1 MATFKY
7 RITDRYGK
15 DKRGT
20 VEANSEEAATAKLK
34 GEGAIVH
41 FIKETTSVDDAA
53 WNISIGNPVKLKDI
67 TLFCRQFYS
76 ILNAGVTVVDGL
88 KMLED
93 STENKILRKSIYNV
107 QVNVEKGETLANAM
121 ALEGKVFPDLLI
133 NMVAAGEATGN
144 LSIAFERICTQ
155 FEKDQKLR
163 SILIGA
169 MIYPIVVLVVA
180 VIVVIVLMV
189 VVIPQFQEIFSM
201 MGEQLP
207 LPTRIVIA
215 VSEFMQ
221 ANLIWVIGGIIGFV
235 GLIIY
240 AKNTETGKQITSRMC
255 LKIPVVKDF
264 SIKNAAAKFSMTM
277 STLVMS
283 GVPLVEAL
291 GIVAN
296 VVENRVVRKVLN
308 ESREEVM
315 QGVPMS
321 EPIEASEVF
330 PQMVYHMLR
339 IGEETGNTEAMLDKV
354 AEYYEQ
360 EVETATKNLT
370 TAMEPAVII
379 LLAVVVGGVVG
390 AIVMPMMQIYSMA
403 G

>member
-15 DKRGT
+15 DKKGT

-41 FIKETTSVDDAA
+41 FIKETKSVDDAA
-53 WNISIGNPVKLKDI
+53 WNITIGNPVKLKDI

-144 LSIAFERICTQ
+144 LSVAFERICTQ

-163 SILIGA
+163 SILVGA
-169 MIYPIVVLVVA
+169 MIYPVVVLVVA
-180 VIVVIVLMV
+180 IIVVIVLMV
-189 VVIPQFQEIFSM
+189 VVIPQFQQVFDM

-207 LPTRIVIA
+207 LPTRIVIG
-215 VSEFMQ
+215 VSEFMKS
-221 ANLIWVIGGIIGFV
+221 NLIWVIGGIIGFV

-240 AKNTETGKQITSRMC
+240 AKNTETGKQITSRVC
-255 LKIPVVKDF
+255 LKIPIIKDF
-264 SIKNAAAKFSMTM
+264 SIKNASAKFSMNM

-308 ESREEVM
+308 DSREEVM
-315 QGVPMS
+315 QGIPMS

-360 EVETATKNLT
+360 EVEAATENLT

>member
-41 FIKETTSVDDAA
+41 FIKETTSVDDAS

-189 VVIPQFQEIFSM
+189 VVIPQFQEVFSM

-240 AKNTETGKQITSRMC
+240 AKNTETGKQVTSRMC

-308 ESREEVM
+308 DSREEVM

-390 AIVMPMMQIYSMA
+390 AIVMPMMQIYSIA

>member
-7 RITDRYGK
+7 RITDKYGK
-15 DKRGT
+15 DKKGT

-41 FIKETTSVDDAA
+41 SIKETTSVDDAA

-76 ILNAGVTVVDGL
+76 ILNAGVTVVEGL

-93 STENKILRKSIYNV
+93 STENKVLRKSIYNV

-144 LSIAFERICTQ
+144 LSVAFERICTQ

-163 SILIGA
+163 SMLIGA
-169 MIYPIVVLVVA
+169 MIYPVVVLIVA
-180 VIVVIVLMV
+180 VIVVIILMV
-189 VVIPQFQEIFSM
+189 VVIPNFQEVFAE
-201 MGEQLP
+201 MGESLP

-215 VSEFMQ
+215 VSDFMV
-221 ANLIWVIGGIIGFV
+221 ANIVWVIAGIIG
-235 GLIIY
+235 LIAAIIS
-240 AKNTETGKQITSRMC
+240 AKNTEAGKQFTSRMC
-255 LKIPVVKDF
+255 LKIPLIKDF
-264 SIKNAAAKFSMTM
+264 SVKNAAAKFSMTM
-277 STLVMS
+277 STLVVS

-296 VVENRVVRKVLN
+296 VVENRVIRKVLN
-308 ESREEVM
+308 DAREEVM

-330 PQMVYHMLR
+330 PQMVHHMIR

-360 EVETATKNLT
+360 EVENATKNLT

-379 LLAVVVGGVVG
+379 VLAVVCGGVVG
-390 AIVMPMMQIYSMA
+390 AIVMPMMQI
-403 G
+403 

>member
-1 MATFKY
+1 M
-7 RITDRYGK
+7 
-15 DKRGT
+15 
-20 VEANSEEAATAKLK
+20 EANSEEAATAKLK

-41 FIKETTSVDDAA
+41 FIKETKSVDDAA
-53 WNISIGNPVKLKDI
+53 WNITIGNPVKLKDI

-93 STENKILRKSIYNV
+93 STENKTLRKSIYNV

-144 LSIAFERICTQ
+144 LSVAFERICTQ

-163 SILIGA
+163 SILVGA
-169 MIYPIVVLVVA
+169 MIYPVVVLVVA

-189 VVIPQFQEIFSM
+189 VVIPQFQQVFAM

-207 LPTRIVIA
+207 LPTRIVIG
-215 VSEFMQ
+215 VSEFMKS
-221 ANLIWVIGGIIGFV
+221 NLFWVIGGVIGFV

-240 AKNTETGKQITSRMC
+240 AKNTETGKQITSRIC
-255 LKIPVVKDF
+255 LKIPIVKDF
-264 SIKNAAAKFSMTM
+264 SIKNASAKFSMTM

-308 ESREEVM
+308 DSREEVM

-360 EVETATKNLT
+360 EVEAATKNLT

>member
-41 FIKETTSVDDAA
+41 FIKETTSVDDAS

-189 VVIPQFQEIFSM
+189 VVIPQFQEVFSM

-360 EVETATKNLT
+360 EVEAATKNLT

-390 AIVMPMMQIYSMA
+390 AIVMPMMQIYSIA

>member
-15 DKRGT
+15 DKKGT

-41 FIKETTSVDDAA
+41 FIKETKSVDDAA
-53 WNISIGNPVKLKDI
+53 WNITIGNPVKLKDI

-93 STENKILRKSIYNV
+93 STENKTLRKSIYNV

-144 LSIAFERICTQ
+144 LSVAFERICTQ

-163 SILIGA
+163 SILVGA
-169 MIYPIVVLVVA
+169 MIYPVVVLVVA

-189 VVIPQFQEIFSM
+189 VVIPQFQQVFAM

-207 LPTRIVIA
+207 LPTRIVIG
-215 VSEFMQ
+215 VSEFMKS
-221 ANLIWVIGGIIGFV
+221 NLFWVIGGVIGFV

-240 AKNTETGKQITSRMC
+240 AKNTETGKQITSRIC
-255 LKIPVVKDF
+255 LKIPIVKDF
-264 SIKNAAAKFSMTM
+264 SIKNASAKFSMTM

-308 ESREEVM
+308 DSREEVM

-360 EVETATKNLT
+360 EVEAATKNLT

>member
-7 RITDRYGK
+7 RITDKYGK
-15 DKRGT
+15 DKKGT
-20 VEANSEEAATAKLK
+20 LEAGSEDAAVAKLK
-34 GEGAIVH
+34 GDGAIVH
-41 FIKETTSVDDAA
+41 EVKETTSVDDAA

-67 TLFCRQFYS
+67 TLFCRQFHS
-76 ILNAGVTVVDGL
+76 MLNAGVTVIEGL
-88 KMLED
+88 KMMQD
-93 STENKILRKSIYNV
+93 SSENKILRKSLYNV

-144 LSIAFERICTQ
+144 LSVAFERICEQ
-155 FEKDQKLR
+155 FEKDQKLH
-163 SILIGA
+163 SMLISA
-169 MIYPIVVLVVA
+169 MIYPVVVLVIA

-189 VVIPQFQEIFSM
+189 TVIPNFKEVFSS
-201 MGEQLP
+201 MGEELP
-207 LPTRIVIA
+207 VPTQIVVA
-215 VSEFMQ
+215 VSNFVVD
-221 ANLIWVIGGIIGFV
+221 NLVFVIGGIV
-235 GLIIY
+235 GLVALIVFF
-240 AKNTETGKQITSRMC
+240 KNTETGKQVNSKLS
-255 LKIPVVKDF
+255 LKLPIIKDF
-264 SIKNAAAKFSMTM
+264 SIKNASAKFSMTM
-277 STLVMS
+277 STLIMS

-296 VVENRVVRKVLN
+296 VVENRVVRRVLN
-308 ESREEVM
+308 DAREEVM

-370 TAMEPAVII
+370 TAMEPAVIL
-379 LLAVVVGGVVG
+379 LLAVVVGGVIG
-390 AIVMPMMQIYSMA
+390 AIVMPMMQIYQMA

>member
-41 FIKETTSVDDAA
+41 FIKETTSVDDAS

-163 SILIGA
+163 SMLIGA
-169 MIYPIVVLVVA
+169 MIYPVVVLVVA

-189 VVIPQFQEIFSM
+189 VVIPQFQEVFSM

-215 VSEFMQ
+215 ISEFMQ
-221 ANLIWVIGGIIGFV
+221 TNLIWVIGGIIAFIGV
-235 GLIIY
+235 IIY

-255 LKIPVVKDF
+255 LKIPIVKDF
-264 SIKNAAAKFSMTM
+264 SIKNASAKFSMTM

-360 EVETATKNLT
+360 EVEAATKNLT

-379 LLAVVVGGVVG
+379 LLALVVGSVVG

>member
-15 DKRGT
+15 DKKGT

-41 FIKETTSVDDAA
+41 FIKETKSVDDAA
-53 WNISIGNPVKLKDI
+53 WNITIGNPVKLKDI

-93 STENKILRKSIYNV
+93 STENKTLRKSIYNV

-144 LSIAFERICTQ
+144 LSVAFERICTQ

-163 SILIGA
+163 SILVGA
-169 MIYPIVVLVVA
+169 MIYPVVVLVVA
-180 VIVVIVLMV
+180 VIVVIILMV
-189 VVIPQFQEIFSM
+189 VVIPQFQQVFDM

-215 VSEFMQ
+215 VSEFMES
-221 ANLIWVIGGIIGFV
+221 NLFWVIGGIIGFV

-255 LKIPVVKDF
+255 LKIPIVKDF
-264 SIKNAAAKFSMTM
+264 SIKNASAKFSMTM

-308 ESREEVM
+308 DSREEVM
-315 QGVPMS
+315 QGIPMS

-360 EVETATKNLT
+360 EVEAATKNLT

>member
-7 RITDRYGK
+7 RITDKYGK
-15 DKRGT
+15 DKKGT

-41 FIKETTSVDDAA
+41 SIKETTSVDDAA

-76 ILNAGVTVVDGL
+76 ILNAGVTVVEGL

-93 STENKILRKSIYNV
+93 STENKVLRKSIYNV

-144 LSIAFERICTQ
+144 LSVAFERICTQ

-163 SILIGA
+163 SMLIGA
-169 MIYPIVVLVVA
+169 MIYPVVVLIVA
-180 VIVVIVLMV
+180 VIVVIILMV
-189 VVIPQFQEIFSM
+189 VVIPNFQEVFAE
-201 MGEQLP
+201 MGESLP

-215 VSEFMQ
+215 VSDFMV
-221 ANLIWVIGGIIGFV
+221 ANIVWVIAGIIG
-235 GLIIY
+235 LIAAIIS
-240 AKNTETGKQITSRMC
+240 AKNTEAGKQFTSRMC
-255 LKIPVVKDF
+255 LKIPLIKDF
-264 SIKNAAAKFSMTM
+264 SVKNAAAKFSMTM
-277 STLVMS
+277 STLVVS

-296 VVENRVVRKVLN
+296 VVENRVIRKVLN
-308 ESREEVM
+308 DAREEVM

-330 PQMVYHMLR
+330 PQMVHHMIR

-360 EVETATKNLT
+360 EVENATKNLT

-379 LLAVVVGGVVG
+379 VLAVVCGGVVG
-390 AIVMPMMQIYSMA
+390 AIVMPMMQIYTMA

>member
-15 DKRGT
+15 DKKGT

-41 FIKETTSVDDAA
+41 FIKETKSVDDAA
-53 WNISIGNPVKLKDI
+53 WNITIGNPVKLKDI

-144 LSIAFERICTQ
+144 LSVAFERICTQ

-163 SILIGA
+163 SILVGA
-169 MIYPIVVLVVA
+169 MIYPVVVLVVA
-180 VIVVIVLMV
+180 IIVVIVLMV
-189 VVIPQFQEIFSM
+189 VVIPQFQQVFDM

-207 LPTRIVIA
+207 LPTRIVIG
-215 VSEFMQ
+215 VSEFMKS
-221 ANLIWVIGGIIGFV
+221 NLIWVIGGIIGFV

-240 AKNTETGKQITSRMC
+240 AKNTETGKQITSRVC
-255 LKIPVVKDF
+255 LKIPIIKDF
-264 SIKNAAAKFSMTM
+264 SIKNASAKFSMNM

-308 ESREEVM
+308 DSREEVM
-315 QGVPMS
+315 QGIPMS

-360 EVETATKNLT
+360 EVEAATKNLT

>member
-7 RITDRYGK
+7 RITDKYGK
-15 DKRGT
+15 DKKGT

-41 FIKETTSVDDAA
+41 SIKETTSVDDAA

-76 ILNAGVTVVDGL
+76 ILNAGVTVVEGL

-93 STENKILRKSIYNV
+93 STENKVLRKSIYNV

-133 NMVAAGEATGN
+133 NMVTAGEATGN
-144 LSIAFERICTQ
+144 LSVAFERICTQ

-163 SILIGA
+163 SMLIGA
-169 MIYPIVVLVVA
+169 MIYPVVVLIVA
-180 VIVVIVLMV
+180 VIVVIILMV
-189 VVIPQFQEIFSM
+189 VVIPNFQQVFAE
-201 MGEQLP
+201 MGETLP

-215 VSEFMQ
+215 VSDFMV
-221 ANLIWVIGGIIGFV
+221 ANIVWVIAGIIA
-235 GLIIY
+235 LIAAIIS
-240 AKNTETGKQITSRMC
+240 AKNTEAGKQFTSRMC
-255 LKIPVVKDF
+255 LKIPLVKDF
-264 SIKNAAAKFSMTM
+264 SVKNAAAKFSMTM
-277 STLVMS
+277 STLVVS

-296 VVENRVVRKVLN
+296 VVENRVIRKVLN
-308 ESREEVM
+308 DAREEVM

-330 PQMVYHMLR
+330 PQMVHHMIR

-379 LLAVVVGGVVG
+379 VLAVVCGGVVG
-390 AIVMPMMQIYSMA
+390 AIVMPMMQIYTMA

>member
-7 RITDRYGK
+7 KITDKYGK
-15 DKRGT
+15 DKKGT
-20 VEANSEEAATAKLK
+20 VEAASEDAARQKLK
-34 GEGAIVH
+34 GDGAIVH
-41 FIKETTSVDDAA
+41 SVQETTSLDNAA

-76 ILNAGVTVVDGL
+76 MLNAGVTVVEGL
-88 KMLED
+88 KMMQT
-93 STENKILRKSIYNV
+93 STENAVLRKSLYNV

-144 LSIAFERICTQ
+144 LSVAFERICTQ

-163 SILIGA
+163 SMLTSA
-169 MIYPIVVLVVA
+169 MIYPVVVLIVA
-180 VIVVIVLMV
+180 VGVVIILMV
-189 VVIPQFQEIFSM
+189 NVIPNFQEIFKT
-201 MGEQLP
+201 MGEDLP
-207 LPTRIVIA
+207 LPTKIVIA
-215 VSEFMQ
+215 VSDFMV
-221 ANLIWVIGGIIGFV
+221 ANLVFVIGGIVAIIA
-235 GLIIY
+235 LILY
-240 AKNTETGKQITSRMC
+240 FKNTESGKQINSKLS
-255 LKIPVVKDF
+255 LKIPIIKDF
-264 SIKNAAAKFSMTM
+264 SIKNACAKFSMTM
-277 STLVMS
+277 STLIMS
-283 GVPLVEAL
+283 GVPLVEAI

-296 VVENRVVRKVLN
+296 VIENRVIRKILFDA
-308 ESREEVM
+308 RDDVM
-315 QGVPMS
+315 QGIPMS
-321 EPIEASEVF
+321 EPLEASEVF
-330 PQMVYHMLR
+330 PQMVYHMIR

-370 TAMEPAVII
+370 TAMEPAVIV

-390 AIVMPMMQIYSMA
+390 AIVMPMMKIYEMA

>member
-41 FIKETTSVDDAA
+41 FIKETTSVDDAS

-163 SILIGA
+163 SMLIGA
-169 MIYPIVVLVVA
+169 MIYPAVVLVVA
-180 VIVVIVLMV
+180 VVVVIVLMV
-189 VVIPQFQEIFSM
+189 VVIPQFQEVFSM

-221 ANLIWVIGGIIGFV
+221 ANLIWVIGGIIAFIGV
-235 GLIIY
+235 IIY
-240 AKNTETGKQITSRMC
+240 AKNTETGKQVTSRMC
-255 LKIPVVKDF
+255 LKIPIVKDF
-264 SIKNAAAKFSMTM
+264 SIKNASAKFSMTM

-360 EVETATKNLT
+360 EVEAATKNLT

-390 AIVMPMMQIYSMA
+390 AIVMPMMQIYSIA

>member
-7 RITDRYGK
+7 RITDKYGK
-15 DKRGT
+15 DKKGT
-20 VEANSEEAATAKLK
+20 VEANSEEAAMAKLK
-34 GEGAIVH
+34 GDGAIVH
-41 FIKETTSVDDAA
+41 SVKETTSVDDAA
-53 WNISIGNPVKLKDI
+53 WNITIGNPVKLKDI

-88 KMLED
+88 KMMED
-93 STENKILRKSIYNV
+93 STENKVLRKSIYNV

-163 SILIGA
+163 SMLIGA
-169 MIYPIVVLVVA
+169 MIYPVVVLIVA

-189 VVIPQFQEIFSM
+189 VVIPQFQEIFTT

-215 VSEFMQ
+215 VSDFMI
-221 ANLIWVIGGIIGFV
+221 AHLFWVIGGIVALIA
-235 GLIIY
+235 LIIY
-240 AKNTETGKQITSRMC
+240 AKNTETGKQITSRLC
-255 LKIPVVKDF
+255 LKIPIVKDF
-264 SIKNAAAKFSMTM
+264 SIKNASAKFSMTM

-308 ESREEVM
+308 EAREDVM

-330 PQMVYHMLR
+330 PEMVYHMLR

-370 TAMEPAVII
+370 TAMEPMVIV

>member
-15 DKRGT
+15 DKKGT

-34 GEGAIVH
+34 GDGAIVH
-41 FIKETTSVDDAA
+41 FIKETKSVDDAA
-53 WNISIGNPVKLKDI
+53 WNITIGNPVKLKDI

-144 LSIAFERICTQ
+144 LSVAFERICTQ

-163 SILIGA
+163 SILVGA
-169 MIYPIVVLVVA
+169 MIYPVVVLVVA

-189 VVIPQFQEIFSM
+189 VVIPQFQQVFDM

-207 LPTRIVIA
+207 LPTRIVIG
-215 VSEFMQ
+215 VSEFMKS
-221 ANLIWVIGGIIGFV
+221 NLIWVIGGIIGFV

-255 LKIPVVKDF
+255 LKIPIVKDF
-264 SIKNAAAKFSMTM
+264 SIKNASAKFSMTM

-308 ESREEVM
+308 DSREEVM
-315 QGVPMS
+315 QGIPMS

-360 EVETATKNLT
+360 EVEAATKNLT

>member
-93 STENKILRKSIYNV
+93 STENKTLRKSIYNV

-308 ESREEVM
+308 DSREEVM

-370 TAMEPAVII
+370 TAMEPVVII

>member
-93 STENKILRKSIYNV
+93 STENKTLRKSIYNV

-163 SILIGA
+163 SMLIGA
-169 MIYPIVVLVVA
+169 MIYPVVVLVVA

-221 ANLIWVIGGIIGFV
+221 ANLIWVIGGIIAFI
-235 GLIIY
+235 GLIVY
-240 AKNTETGKQITSRMC
+240 AKNTETGKQVTSRMC
-255 LKIPVVKDF
+255 LKIPIVKDF
-264 SIKNAAAKFSMTM
+264 SIKNASAKFSMTM

-360 EVETATKNLT
+360 EVEAATKNLT

>member
-41 FIKETTSVDDAA
+41 FIKETTSVDDAS

-189 VVIPQFQEIFSM
+189 VVIPQFQEVFSM

-308 ESREEVM
+308 DSREEVM

-390 AIVMPMMQIYSMA
+390 AIVMPMMQIYSIA

>member
-15 DKRGT
+15 DKKGT
-20 VEANSEEAATAKLK
+20 VEAGSPEAATARLK
-34 GEGAIVH
+34 GDGAIVH
-41 FIKETTSVDDAA
+41 SIKQVTNIEDAS
-53 WNISIGNPVKLKDI
+53 WNITIGNPVKMKDI

-88 KMLED
+88 KMLQE
-93 STENKILRKSIYNV
+93 STENKVLRKSIYNV

-144 LSIAFERICTQ
+144 LSVAFERICNQ
-155 FEKDQKLR
+155 FEKDSKLR
-163 SILIGA
+163 SMLVSA
-169 MIYPIVVLVVA
+169 MIYPIVVLVVT
-180 VIVVIVLMV
+180 VIVVIILMV
-189 VVIPQFQEIFSM
+189 VVIPQFQEIFEM
-201 MGEQLP
+201 MGETLP

-215 VSEFMQ
+215 VSHFMIEHIV
-221 ANLIWVIGGIIGFV
+221 LVIGGIITLV
-235 GLIIY
+235 AAIILG
-240 AKNTETGKQITSRMC
+240 KNTESGKQVTSRMC
-255 LKIPVVKDF
+255 LKLPIINDF
-264 SIKNAAAKFSMTM
+264 SVKNASAKFSMTM
-277 STLVMS
+277 STLITS

-296 VVENRVVRKVLN
+296 VVENRVIRKVLN
-308 ESREEVM
+308 DAREDVM
-315 QGVPMS
+315 QGIPMS
-321 EPIEASEVF
+321 EPLEASEIF
-330 PQMVYHMLR
+330 PQMVYHMVR

-370 TAMEPAVII
+370 TIMEPLII
-379 LLAVVVGGVVG
+379 IVLAITVGGVVG
-390 AIVMPMMQIYSMA
+390 AIVMPMMQIYEMA
-403 G
+403 S

>member
-7 RITDRYGK
+7 RITDKYGK
-15 DKRGT
+15 DKKGT
-20 VEANSEEAATAKLK
+20 VEANSEEAAIAKLK
-34 GEGAIVH
+34 GDGAIVH
-41 FIKETTSVDDAA
+41 SVKETTSVDDAA

-88 KMLED
+88 KMMED
-93 STENKILRKSIYNV
+93 STENKTLRKSIYNV

-163 SILIGA
+163 SMLIGA
-169 MIYPIVVLVVA
+169 MIYPVVVLIVA

-189 VVIPQFQEIFSM
+189 VVIPQFQQVFES

-215 VSEFMQ
+215 VSDFMI
-221 ANLIWVIGGIIGFV
+221 ANLIWVIGGIIGLIA
-235 GLIIY
+235 LIIWF
-240 AKNTETGKQITSRMC
+240 KNTETGKQLTSRMC
-255 LKIPVVKDF
+255 LKIPIIKDF
-264 SIKNAAAKFSMTM
+264 SIKNASAKFSMTM

-308 ESREEVM
+308 DAREDVM

-330 PQMVYHMLR
+330 PEMVYHMLR

-360 EVETATKNLT
+360 DVEAATKNLT

>member
-41 FIKETTSVDDAA
+41 FIKETTSVDDAS

-163 SILIGA
+163 SMLIGA
-169 MIYPIVVLVVA
+169 MIYPIVVLIVA

-189 VVIPQFQEIFSM
+189 VVIPQFQQVFET

-221 ANLIWVIGGIIGFV
+221 ANLIWVIGGIIAFIGV
-235 GLIIY
+235 IIY

-255 LKIPVVKDF
+255 LKIPIVKDF
-264 SIKNAAAKFSMTM
+264 SIKNASAKFSMTM

-379 LLAVVVGGVVG
+379 LLALVVGSVVG

>member
-144 LSIAFERICTQ
+144 LSVAFERICIQ

-163 SILIGA
+163 SMLIGA
-169 MIYPIVVLVVA
+169 MIYPVVVLVVA

-189 VVIPQFQEIFSM
+189 VVIPQFEQVFET
-201 MGEQLP
+201 MGEELP

-215 VSEFMQ
+215 VSQFVQ
-221 ANLIWVIGGIIGFV
+221 TNLIWVIGGIIGFV
-235 GLIIY
+235 VLIIY

-255 LKIPVVKDF
+255 LKIPIIKDF
-264 SIKNAAAKFSMTM
+264 SVKNAAAKFSMTM

-308 ESREEVM
+308 DSREEVM

-360 EVETATKNLT
+360 EVEAATKNLT

-379 LLAVVVGGVVG
+379 LLAIVVGGVVG
-390 AIVMPMMQIYSMA
+390 AIVMPMMQIYSIA

>member
-15 DKRGT
+15 DKKGT

-41 FIKETTSVDDAA
+41 FIKETKSVDDAA
-53 WNISIGNPVKLKDI
+53 WNITIGNPVKLKDI

-93 STENKILRKSIYNV
+93 STENKTLRKSIYNV

-121 ALEGKVFPDLLI
+121 ALEVKVFPDLLI

-144 LSIAFERICTQ
+144 LSVAFERICTQ

-163 SILIGA
+163 SILVGA
-169 MIYPIVVLVVA
+169 MIYPVVVLVVA

-189 VVIPQFQEIFSM
+189 VVIPQFQQVFAM

-207 LPTRIVIA
+207 LPTRIVIG
-215 VSEFMQ
+215 VSEFMKS
-221 ANLIWVIGGIIGFV
+221 NLFWVIGGVIGFI

-240 AKNTETGKQITSRMC
+240 AKNTETGKQITSRIC
-255 LKIPVVKDF
+255 LKIPIVKDF
-264 SIKNAAAKFSMTM
+264 SIKNASAKFSMTM

-308 ESREEVM
+308 DSREEVM

-360 EVETATKNLT
+360 EVEAATKNLT

>member
-7 RITDRYGK
+7 RITDKYGK
-15 DKRGT
+15 DKKGT

-41 FIKETTSVDDAA
+41 SIKETTSVDDAA

-76 ILNAGVTVVDGL
+76 ILNAGVTVVEGL

-93 STENKILRKSIYNV
+93 STENKVLRKSIYNV

-144 LSIAFERICTQ
+144 LSVAFERICTQ

-163 SILIGA
+163 SMLVGA
-169 MIYPIVVLVVA
+169 MIYPVVVLIVA

-189 VVIPQFQEIFSM
+189 VVIPNFQQVFAE
-201 MGEQLP
+201 MGETLP

-215 VSEFMQ
+215 VSDFMV
-221 ANLIWVIGGIIGFV
+221 ANIVWVIAGIIALV
-235 GLIIY
+235 AVIIS
-240 AKNTETGKQITSRMC
+240 AKNTETGKQFTSRMC
-255 LKIPVVKDF
+255 LKIPLVKDF
-264 SIKNAAAKFSMTM
+264 SVKNAAAKFSMTM
-277 STLVMS
+277 STLVVS
-283 GVPLVEAL
+283 GVPIVEAL

-296 VVENRVVRKVLN
+296 VVENRVIRKVLN
-308 ESREEVM
+308 DAREEVM

-330 PQMVYHMLR
+330 PQMVHHMIR

-379 LLAVVVGGVVG
+379 VLAVVCGGVVG
-390 AIVMPMMQIYSMA
+390 AIVMPMMQIYTMA